1 MKILIEMRGGL
12 IDFIYSDEKDLDVV
26 LLDWDEVKEAE
37 AGEEQSSP
45 VGEFPV
51 NSLEDI
57 LPSTLKVIRKYRC
70 REEP

>member
-12 IDFIYSDEKDLDVV
+12 IDFIYSDEKDLEVT

-37 AGEEQSSP
+37 AGEDMAHP
-45 VGEFPV
+45 AGDLPV
-51 NSLEDI
+51 NLMENI
-57 LPSTLKVIRKYRC
+57 LPSTLEIIKEYSH